1 MLVRFLEKNQSNPIW
16 RNFDELNTAITR
28 SFLDQDSVRSTQFPQ
43 INVYNKEDE
52 SYVQAFL
59 PGVKLADLDLTSK
72 ENILTIKGTRRAE
85 ELAEGTK
92 VHFQEMVYG
101 EFARSLQFP
110 FLIDGEKIS
119 AQFKDGVLGILVPR
133 REDDKPKKIKIQSS
147 QNKD

>member
-1 MLVRFLEKNQSNPIW
+1 MLVRFLEKNQSNSIW
-16 RNFDELNTAITR
+16 RNFDELNDAITR
-28 SFLDQDSVRSTQFPQ
+28 SFLDQGSVRSTQFPQ

-52 SYVQAFL
+52 AYVQAFL

-72 ENILTIKGTRRAE
+72 ENVLTIKGTRKAE

-92 VHFQEMVYG
+92 IHLQEMVYG
-101 EFARSLQFP
+101 EFVRSLQFP

-133 REDDKPKKIKIQSS
+133 REDDKPKK
-147 QNKD
+147 NKDSNIAE